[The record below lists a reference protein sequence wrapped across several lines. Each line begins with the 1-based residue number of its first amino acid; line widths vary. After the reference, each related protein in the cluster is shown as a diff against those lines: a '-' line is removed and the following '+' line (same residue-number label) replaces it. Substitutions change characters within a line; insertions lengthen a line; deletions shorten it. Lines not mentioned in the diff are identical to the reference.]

1 MATPNARQ
9 PHHPVTEPDFLN
21 VTKGLK
27 SWLLTLDHKRIG
39 LMYLGGILI
48 SLIVGGAFAL
58 IVRAELFL
66 PGKQIVSGDS
76 YNNFF
81 TLHGAV
87 MVFLVIIP
95 GIPAALGN
103 IIMPIQLGAP
113 DVAFPKLNL
122 SSFYL
127 WLVGALMLVLTIP
140 FGSLDTG
147 WTLYTP
153 YSLETKAPV
162 LIAVMGVFLLGFSSI
177 FTGLNM
183 LVTIHKFR
191 PQGMGWFQLPL
202 NVWAIYATAIM
213 QVLATPVL
221 GITVLLLAVERF
233 AHIGIFDP
241 NLGGD
246 PVLFQ
251 HFFWFYSHPAVYI
264 MIIPGMGVISELI
277 STFSRKPPFGYRF
290 IAYSSISLAL
300 LSFIVWGHHMFVSGQ
315 SRLANMVFSALTF
328 TVGIPSAIKVFNW
341 VATLYKGD
349 IRLKTPMIYA
359 LSFLL
364 LFTIGG
370 LTGLFLGILSVDVH
384 LHDTYFVVAHFH
396 YVMMGS
402 TLVAFLGALHY
413 WWPKF
418 TGRMYAEGLGQICG
432 LGVFFGFNLTFLPQ
446 FVMGSRG
453 MPRRYWDYDPQ
464 YEIFHQLST
473 IGAFVLGISI
483 FISVISLVASLFNGK
498 KAPRNPWGG
507 SSLEWQAPTP
517 PTLFN
522 FEKPPVI
529 HELYNY
535 DDLVEVEPDDWDR
548 ATPIEDSPERA
559 DALAKSQSDRDAK
572 KVDTAERGEA
582 VAKADAAVKETAKA
596 DEAAAKAKADAEA
609 DAKAKAD
616 ADAKEQAKAEADAKA
631 KAEADAKAKAEKDA
645 DAAKAA
651 KEVAEKAAA
660 DEARKK
666 EEAAKAEAD
675 AKAAADKVAAE
686 KAAADKAAAEKAAA
700 EKAAA
705 ESAAKAKADADAKAK
720 ADAEAAEKAAADA
733 KAKADAARAEVIAKA
748 EAIKAAAPPAGGGG
762 LTQGW
767 DVPEVPDDVKEE
779 AKKLDT
785 DAKPAAGGGGLTQGW
800 DVPELPDDLKDEK
813 DKK

>member
-1 MATPNARQ
+1 MATTPQRI
-9 PHHPVTEPDFLN
+9 HTPVTEPDFLSIHN
-21 VTKGLK
+21 GKPFGTRLKG
-27 SWLLTLDHKRIG
+27 WLFTLDHKRIG
-39 LMYLGGILI
+39 MMYLFGILGA
-48 SLIVGGAFAL
+48 LLLGGAFAL
-58 IVRAELFL
+58 LVRTELWA
-66 PGKQIVSGDS
+66 PGKTIVGQDT
-76 YNNFF
+76 YNQFF

-127 WLVGALMLVLTIP
+127 WSAGALLLVLSIP
-140 FGSLDTG
+140 FGGLDTG

-153 YSLETKAPV
+153 YSLKTQTAV
-162 LIAVMGVFLLGFSSI
+162 LVATSGVFLLGFSSI

-202 NVWAIYATAIM
+202 NIWAIYATAIM

-221 GITVLLLAVERF
+221 GITVLLLSVERF

-264 MIIPGMGVISELI
+264 MIIPAMGVISELI
-277 STFSRKPPFGYRF
+277 STFSRKPLFGYRF
-290 IAYSSISLAL
+290 VAYSSVSLAL
-300 LSFIVWGHHMFVSGQ
+300 LSFLVWGHHMFVSGQ

-349 IRLKTPMIYA
+349 IRLKTPMLYA

-370 LTGLFLGILSVDVH
+370 LTGLFLGILAVDVH

-418 TGRMYAEGLGQICG
+418 TGRMYNESLGRICAT
-432 LGVFFGFNLTFLPQ
+432 GVFFGFNLTFLPQ
-446 FVMGSRG
+446 FVMGARG

-464 YEIFHQLST
+464 YQIFHQLST
-473 IGAFVLGISI
+473 IGAFVLGISL
-483 FISVISLVASLFNGK
+483 FTSVMYLMASFWTGK
-498 KAPRNPWGG
+498 KATRNPWGG

-517 PTLFN
+517 PTLYN
-522 FEKPPVI
+522 FEKPPVL

-535 DDLVEVEPDDWDR
+535 DDLIEYGEDDWGR
-548 ATPIEDSPERA
+548 EGEGITEVTPHATP
-559 DALAKSQSDRDAK
+559 AKVVATPVK
-572 KVDTAERGEA
+572 AEPGIAERVPPKTEDAPKDQGPKAEEPP
-582 VAKADAAVKETAKA
+582 AKVVEKLEKAAE
-596 DEAAAKAKADAEA
+596 AEA
-609 DAKAKAD
+609 DAAKP
-616 ADAKEQAKAEADAKA
+616 
-631 KAEADAKAKAEKDA
+631 
-645 DAAKAA
+645 
-651 KEVAEKAAA
+651 
-660 DEARKK
+660 
-666 EEAAKAEAD
+666 
-675 AKAAADKVAAE
+675 
-686 KAAADKAAAEKAAA
+686 
-700 EKAAA
+700 
-705 ESAAKAKADADAKAK
+705 
-720 ADAEAAEKAAADA
+720 
-733 KAKADAARAEVIAKA
+733 IAK
-748 EAIKAAAPPAGGGG
+748 
-762 LTQGW
+762 
-767 DVPEVPDDVKEE
+767 DEE
-779 AKKLDT
+779 PKS
-785 DAKPAAGGGGLTQGW
+785 
-800 DVPELPDDLKDEK
+800 
-813 DKK
+813 

>member
-1 MATPNARQ
+1 MATATFEKRFPDGPEN
-9 PHHPVTEPDFLN
+9 EPDYL
-21 VTKGLK
+21 VVGKGFK
-27 SWLLTLDHKRIG
+27 SWALTLDHKRIG
-39 LMYLGGILI
+39 LMYLFGILF
-48 SLIVGGAFAL
+48 SLIVGGVFAL
-58 IVRAELFL
+58 LVRTELFF
-66 PGKQIVSGDS
+66 PGKTIVDQDT
-76 YNNFF
+76 YNKFF

-113 DVAFPKLNL
+113 DVAFPRLNL
-122 SSFYL
+122 ASFYL
-127 WLVGALMLVLTIP
+127 WCSGAILLVMTIP
-140 FGSLDTG
+140 FGGLDTG

-153 YSLETKAPV
+153 YSLESKTPV
-162 LIAVMGVFLLGFSSI
+162 LIATMGVFLLGFSSI
-177 FTGLNM
+177 FTGLNF

-221 GITVLLLAVERF
+221 GITVLLLTVERF

-277 STFSRKPPFGYRF
+277 SVYARKPIFGYRF
-290 IAYSSISLAL
+290 VAYSSISLAL
-300 LSFIVWGHHMFVSGQ
+300 LSFLVWGHHMFVSGQ

-328 TVGIPSAIKVFNW
+328 TVAIPSAIKVFNW

-349 IRLKTPMIYA
+349 IRLKTGMIYG

-370 LTGLFLGILSVDVH
+370 LTGLFLGVLSVDVH

-402 TLVAFLGALHY
+402 TLVAFLGALHH

-418 TGRMYAEGLGQICG
+418 TGRMYNEAVGVACG
-432 LGVFFGFNLTFLPQ
+432 VGVFIGFNLTFMPQ
-446 FVMGSRG
+446 FVMGARG

-464 YEIFHQLST
+464 YTIFHQLST

-483 FISVISLVASLFNGK
+483 FITVVSLIASFWTGK

-517 PTLFN
+517 PPLYN
-522 FEKPPVI
+522 FEKPPVL

-535 DDLVEVEPDDWDR
+535 DDLVEVHPDVWER
-548 ATPIEDSPERA
+548 QTPIDEEPERA
-559 DALAKSQSDRDAK
+559 DAIARKIGQVADHTKGA
-572 KVDTAERGEA
+572 TAAERA
-582 VAKADAAVKETAKA
+582 ASMVHSKAEEVRAEERI
-596 DEAAAKAKADAEA
+596 DEPSAGKPLDPKKLDEDIAEA
-609 DAKAKAD
+609 SKVAGAGEVLPTGKAEEEA
-616 ADAKEQAKAEADAKA
+616 EKAEAD
-631 KAEADAKAKAEKDA
+631 KAKAEKP
-645 DAAKAA
+645 
-651 KEVAEKAAA
+651 
-660 DEARKK
+660 KK
-666 EEAAKAEAD
+666 D
-675 AKAAADKVAAE
+675 G
-686 KAAADKAAAEKAAA
+686 
-700 EKAAA
+700 
-705 ESAAKAKADADAKAK
+705 ES
-720 ADAEAAEKAAADA
+720 
-733 KAKADAARAEVIAKA
+733 
-748 EAIKAAAPPAGGGG
+748 
-762 LTQGW
+762 
-767 DVPEVPDDVKEE
+767 
-779 AKKLDT
+779 
-785 DAKPAAGGGGLTQGW
+785 
-800 DVPELPDDLKDEK
+800 
-813 DKK
+813 